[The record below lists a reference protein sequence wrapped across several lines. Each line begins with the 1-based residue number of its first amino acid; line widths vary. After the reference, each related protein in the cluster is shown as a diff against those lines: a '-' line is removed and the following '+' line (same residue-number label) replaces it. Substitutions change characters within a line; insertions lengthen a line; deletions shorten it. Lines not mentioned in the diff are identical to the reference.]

1 MTEQSALTNETPHS
15 TYDITG
21 LLMPARAFFL
31 LLLMS
36 QVKMAS
42 WLGKYMLLILILT
55 FQKQDCGGNT
65 QRRRAADPLKHAH
78 TDKHFG
84 CIRQRATQ

>member
-55 FQKQDCGGNT
+55 FQKWIYQ
-65 QRRRAADPLKHAH
+65 
-78 TDKHFG
+78 
-84 CIRQRATQ
+84 RQRCFLKLIQSDMV

>member
-21 LLMPARAFFL
+21 LLMPARAFL

-36 QVKMAS
+36 RVKMAS

-55 FQKQDCGGNT
+55 FQKWIYQ
-65 QRRRAADPLKHAH
+65 
-78 TDKHFG
+78 
-84 CIRQRATQ
+84 RQRCFLKLIQSDMV